1 MVLSYWVDK
10 SNFELEILEVAV
22 VFFTLVMVTV
32 MAVVKADGVISNFNE
47 SSLLVEVKDG
57 MFVDIDDDMEDNS
70 LVVVVVVVE
79 VVKVVVDFN
88 KLSK

>member
-32 MAVVKADGVISNFNE
+32 ITVLKADSV
-47 SSLLVEVKDG
+47 
-57 MFVDIDDDMEDNS
+57 DDD
-70 LVVVVVVVE
+70 
-79 VVKVVVDFN
+79 
-88 KLSK
+88 